1 MTNARL
7 ELRPTARMIKAGAI
21 VMRRLEKS
29 EHESLLHATGFE
41 NISAEVTQIHSP
53 NTIVGLAGAGA
64 VQMPAKFLLLG
75 PSLGPASP

>member
-7 ELRPTARMIKAGAI
+7 ELRPTATMIKAGAI

-53 NTIVGLAGAGA
+53 DTIVGLAGAWCCPDA
-64 VQMPAKFLLLG
+64 REISV
-75 PSLGPASP
+75 ASAFVRATSP